1 MKEEYLFS
9 KYRELTQLGQSGQAK
24 EFETLLVQ
32 DTMNGKIA
40 VRKKVTPE
48 ALKIY
53 RRLQLIH
60 HPGLVNIIESLP
72 CEETYGY
79 VIEEYVSGET
89 LEALLEKEGVLSE
102 ERTIELVSQLLLIVI
117 EIHKMNIVH
126 RDISPKNI
134 LISTDGIVK
143 LIDFGI
149 ARTPKESQ
157 TRDTTVLGTVGYASP
172 EQFGFQQTD
181 VRADIYAVGI
191 LMNVMLTGK
200 MPNEKKYDRGR
211 VGKIIGKCI
220 QMDPKNRYESVEQ
233 IYKKLTGAKEEGN
246 IHQGKSIVP
255 GFRTGQR
262 WKEVIAVLGYLF
274 MVLGTGIYVSECS
287 GTIQAFLLESLAV
300 LLFLWVPVLLCTNF
314 LYFDKKIWPL
324 KAISREAA
332 VSIRIILAFFS
343 LYFGFMLDSYVR
355 DVLLK
360 IPRIS

>member
-1 MKEEYLFS
+1 
-9 KYRELTQLGQSGQAK
+9 
-24 EFETLLVQ
+24 
-32 DTMNGKIA
+32 MNGKIA

-157 TRDTTVLGTVGYASP
+157 TRDTTDWELWA
-172 EQFGFQQTD
+172 
-181 VRADIYAVGI
+181 
-191 LMNVMLTGK
+191 MLLR
-200 MPNEKKYDRGR
+200 NS
-211 VGKIIGKCI
+211 
-220 QMDPKNRYESVEQ
+220 SV
-233 IYKKLTGAKEEGN
+233 
-246 IHQGKSIVP
+246 
-255 GFRTGQR
+255 F
-262 WKEVIAVLGYLF
+262 
-274 MVLGTGIYVSECS
+274 
-287 GTIQAFLLESLAV
+287 
-300 LLFLWVPVLLCTNF
+300 
-314 LYFDKKIWPL
+314 
-324 KAISREAA
+324 SRP
-332 VSIRIILAFFS
+332 
-343 LYFGFMLDSYVR
+343 M
-355 DVLLK
+355 
-360 IPRIS
+360 